1 MVTIIDPHIKRDDG
15 YYIYHEA
22 KEKDFFIKNKH
33 GHEYD
38 GWCWPGSS
46 SYLDFSNPATW
57 NWWADNFALD
67 KYQGT
72 GRVYGQGPIT
82 YVKVTCLY
90 ENLFNVL
97 LAFCQGLCIY
107 ARALLYKCLHF
118 LTCS

>member
-1 MVTIIDPHIKRDDG
+1 MQQQYNKKFPNLCFLHSHSRVQQGRKMVTIIDPHIKRDDG

-82 YVKVTCLY
+82 YVKVTCL
-90 ENLFNVL
+90 
-97 LAFCQGLCIY
+97 
-107 ARALLYKCLHF
+107 
-118 LTCS
+118 